1 MKNVHMN
8 LRRMLLL
15 LCACLVMTGM
25 KAQDEVARQDM
36 VFSKSSIERPADRRI
51 CYLTSLS
58 ALKQELRDDMRKV
71 VVPVFW
77 NKSEAVIGRPLCLEG
92 KKFAKARQRAVKQG
106 KGNAA
111 ALEALSK
118 YLQDH
123 GMQTSKVNE
132 CEVVNLEGSEGYKV
146 ENTDSIQLPSQ
157 DDFEM
162 FNLSIT
168 EGPDGILSQD
178 MQLASYPVCVVPWYV
193 DIPYDKFVL
202 SDYFNVPQTFCVRA
216 EAKRCKVDLRFDVAK
231 VTLASDPQNT
241 GELQKIV
248 AEINKIQQK
257 NERVLILTLKAT
269 SSPEGNYQRN
279 IKLCGDR
286 LRAVMAT
293 LRGMDAGNY
302 ERRTE
307 VRMAGW
313 DDVANL
319 MRADGLTA
327 EADEVDAVVKAH
339 SSVDAQSRLIARK
352 PFYKTI
358 RDSYLPHLRRMD
370 YLIDY
375 TGTGT
380 QTYDEVK
387 QRYEADT
394 THLMMTLPL
403 YYTLYKNEP
412 DPGQRF
418 QQMQDAVR
426 EYRGKR
432 DCRMAANDLSIE
444 LNKRGTPD
452 ASILAPYI
460 GTPEHKQH
468 LGEYKP
474 LVANYVM
481 ALLLEMKADSAQQ
494 VASQYLPYDEDT
506 EMVHVMVGISNHGD
520 YGYFDP
526 SGRMGSRE
534 AYESASNQSEWH
546 KVHYMGMLQR
556 AGEAQWS
563 TDKIAAPLAELK
575 TMVDAARQSAQ

>member
-1 MKNVHMN
+1 MKNEHMN

-15 LCACLVMTGM
+15 LCACLVMNGM
-25 KAQDEVARQDM
+25 KAQDEVASQDV
-36 VFSKSSIERPADRRI
+36 VFSKSRISRPADDLA
-51 CYLTSLS
+51 YYVTSLS

-77 NKSEAVIGRPLCLEG
+77 SKSEAVIGRPLCLEG

-132 CEVVNLEGSEGYKV
+132 CEVVNLGGSEGYKV
-146 ENTDSIQLPSQ
+146 ESTDSIQLPSQ
-157 DDFEM
+157 DDYAM
-162 FNLSIT
+162 LHLSIT

-178 MQLASYPVCVVPWYV
+178 MQLADYRVCDVPWFV

-202 SDYFNVPQTFCVRA
+202 SDYFNVPQTVSVQSA
-216 EAKRCKVDLRFDVAK
+216 MKGCKVDLRFDVAK
-231 VTLASDPQNT
+231 VTLASDPKNT

-248 AEINKIQQK
+248 ADINEIRQR
-257 NERVLILTLKAT
+257 NERVLSLTLKAT
-269 SSPEGNYQRN
+269 SSPEGNYQRS

-293 LRGMDAGNY
+293 LQGMDAGNY

-307 VRMAGW
+307 ARMAGW

-339 SSVDAQSRLIARK
+339 SSVDEQSRLIARK

-358 RDSYLPHLRRMD
+358 RDSYLPQLRRVD
-370 YLIDY
+370 YELEFIESRILN
-375 TGTGT
+375 
-380 QTYDEVK
+380 YDEVK
-387 QRYEADT
+387 QRYQANSS
-394 THLMMTLPL
+394 HLMMTLPL

-506 EMVHVMVGISNHGD
+506 EMVHVMVGISNHSS

-526 SGRMGSRE
+526 SERMGSRE